1 MPCSKGLRVLRR
13 MITKLLAQHMDSY
26 PSEIIGGD
34 LAEHLL
40 NKTLTF
46 LTDEKAINDRIFAA
60 EQRGPIDAFHQ
71 WVDAHFVTDQLLDI
85 FQHFKTSPQRLIE
98 FTGFNIVL
106 ASYMG
111 RQYNISDFV
120 LQMIAMV
127 DWRIRARNDG
137 PPDLQKRMTILEGIV
152 YIINIISSLRY
163 LLNKM

>member
-85 FQHFKTSPQRLIE
+85 FQHFKTSPQRFIE

-111 RQYNISDFV
+111 REYNKSDFV
-120 LQMIAMV
+120 LQMNAMV
-127 DWRIRARNDG
+127 SKERRPPGFTEANDSTG
-137 PPDLQKRMTILEGIV
+137 RYRVHNE
-152 YIINIISSLRY
+152 YSISSLTIVDIY
-163 LLNKM
+163 